1 MEDIAEVAALLADR
15 SRVAMLDI
23 LLDGRAHPVGALAG
37 AAGIAPSTASEHLA
51 RLAAAGLVCAR
62 TEGRRRLYLIADPG
76 VATTLE
82 ALGALGQTPHANGLR
97 GWNKMQRLRAGRTC
111 YDHLAGRLGVFIA
124 DAAQQ
129 HGALTED
136 YALTETAPEWFEQ
149 LGVSI
154 EDLPRTRRPLL
165 RVCLD
170 WTERREHLAGTIG
183 AAVCRS
189 LLSMGWITPLPGSR
203 AIRVTPTGVE
213 KLSDLGAWESAAALT
228 HIGATGTMES
238 MSK

>member
-1 MEDIAEVAALLADR
+1 MRSRIGTDADPVGHIRRGPNVLRPTLGPMEDIAEVAALLADR

-97 GWNKMQRLRAGRTC
+97 GWNKMQRLRAGRT
-111 YDHLAGRLGVFIA
+111 
-124 DAAQQ
+124 
-129 HGALTED
+129 
-136 YALTETAPEWFEQ
+136 
-149 LGVSI
+149 
-154 EDLPRTRRPLL
+154 
-165 RVCLD
+165 
-170 WTERREHLAGTIG
+170 
-183 AAVCRS
+183 
-189 LLSMGWITPLPGSR
+189 
-203 AIRVTPTGVE
+203 
-213 KLSDLGAWESAAALT
+213 
-228 HIGATGTMES
+228 
-238 MSK
+238 